1 MGMIHTATDI
11 TTGTATDIANPR
23 IWLELN
29 HRVRISSHTVRRVCR
44 EGLKLVDLEL
54 VLEYGERLAE
64 GYHMSDNAISQA
76 LQSAPDTALA
86 GLEEHLCRL
95 RNVVVVEVM
104 DTILTTYRRSEED
117 LIGEEPLQG
126 EFVLH

>member
-1 MGMIHTATDI
+1 MGMIHTD
-11 TTGTATDIANPR
+11 TGTATGVASPR

-76 LQSAPDTALA
+76 LQTASGSASAELQ
-86 GLEEHLCRL
+86 EHLYRL

-117 LIGEEPLQG
+117 VIGEEPLQG